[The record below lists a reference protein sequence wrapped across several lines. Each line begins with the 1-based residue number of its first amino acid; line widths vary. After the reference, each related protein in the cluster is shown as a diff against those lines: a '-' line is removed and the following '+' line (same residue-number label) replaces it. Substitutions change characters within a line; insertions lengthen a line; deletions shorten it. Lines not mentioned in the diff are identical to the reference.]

1 MHEMYDKM
9 MKRRSYL
16 WKMQD
21 QDQRMIGEKILSEWE
36 VFGKVRVQKGSREIE
51 KSEREIAPILYIE
64 TS

>member
-21 QDQRMIGEKILSEWE
+21 QDQRRSGEKIWSEWE
-36 VFGKVRVQKGSREIE
+36 VFGKVRGQKGLREIE
-51 KSEREIAPILYIE
+51 KSEGEISPILYIE

>member
-51 KSEREIAPILYIE
+51 KSEGEIAPILYIE

>member
-51 KSEREIAPILYIE
+51 KSEGEIALILYIE

>member
-16 WKMQD
+16 WKKKD
-21 QDQRMIGEKILSEWE
+21 QDQRRSGEKIWSEWK
-36 VFGKVRVQKGSREIE
+36 VFGKVKGQKGSREIE
-51 KSEREIAPILYIE
+51 KSEGDIAPILYIE